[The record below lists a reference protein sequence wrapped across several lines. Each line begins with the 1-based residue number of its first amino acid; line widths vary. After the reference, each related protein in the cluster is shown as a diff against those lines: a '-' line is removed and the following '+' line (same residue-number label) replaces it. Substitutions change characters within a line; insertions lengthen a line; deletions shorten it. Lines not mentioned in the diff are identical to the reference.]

1 MSDILARFTRGAD
14 RVTIVPDM
22 SPGYHVIL
30 TTPAGEGTRV
40 ERFQRR
46 YLRLHLDLYEA
57 AGYRRLRL
65 CPACQ
70 GTGTQDPDAAEG
82 CAGCRGEG
90 GA

>member
-1 MSDILARFTRGAD
+1 VSVLARFIRGAD
-14 RVTIVPDM
+14 RVAIVSDLH
-22 SPGYHVIL
+22 PGYHLIL

-46 YLRLHLDLYEA
+46 YLGLHLGLYEA
-57 AGYRRLRL
+57 AGYRRLAL

-70 GTGTQDPDAAEG
+70 GTGSEDPNPAEG
-82 CAGCRGEG
+82 CAACRGEG

>member
-1 MSDILARFTRGAD
+1 MSILARFTRGAD
-14 RVTIVPDM
+14 RVTIVPDFH
-22 SPGYHVIL
+22 PGYHVIL
-30 TTPAGEGTRV
+30 TTLAGEGTRV

-46 YLRLHLDLYEA
+46 YLGLHLDLYEA

-70 GTGTQDPDAAEG
+70 GTGGETPAAAES
-82 CAGCRGEG
+82 CARCRG